1 MLRKIAWAERAILI
15 ICNLAIMS
23 IVVASFLARYLFAAD
38 FYGAEEFLLI
48 FAFWLYFIGAAYG
61 SYERSHIEADFI
73 SAWLG
78 DTPVTRALG
87 YVRDVIEIV
96 VLLVLTYWSF
106 MLIQFAIESWP
117 ISPGW
122 KIPLLVPQSAIVV
135 GFILMTMHSLLHF
148 WNRLHGRPLDT
159 GKEI

>member
-1 MLRKIAWAERAILI
+1 MLRKIVWAKRAILI

-23 IVVASFLARYLFAAD
+23 IVVASFLSRYLFAVD

-78 DTPVTRALG
+78 DTPVTRALS
-87 YVRDVIEIV
+87 YVRDIIEIV
-96 VLLVLTYWSF
+96 VLIVLTYWSF
-106 MLIQFAIESWP
+106 LLI
-117 ISPGW
+117 
-122 KIPLLVPQSAIVV
+122 
-135 GFILMTMHSLLHF
+135 
-148 WNRLHGRPLDT
+148 
-159 GKEI
+159 